1 MGVCGGGVGVE
12 GVSLSLSMTIGL
24 WINLSGSEGGVVI
37 GKGVE
42 GAGA

>member
-1 MGVCGGGVGVE
+1 MGVE

-24 WINLSGSEGGVVI
+24 WIDLSSSDEGVVI

-42 GAGA
+42 SAGA